1 MNDPFNKIVEEL
13 AKTTSPV
20 SVTAAAGCGKT
31 EAIVRAV
38 ANSNGRQL
46 ILTHTNAGVAAL
58 RSRLRKHSVPAS
70 KYLVET
76 IASWLAKYALAY
88 PSMSGFTNRRPQG
101 EDWNQVYPAAQVL
114 FAKPFV
120 REVLQASYA
129 GIFVDEYQDC
139 TEQQHQIVLMMAEW
153 LPVRVLGDPL
163 QGIFKFRNQ
172 SLVDWKQVQAHFK
185 PLPDLLVPYRW
196 QKPGSN
202 SALGAQLSD
211 IRHKLLAEEPVDLQ
225 NYSEIR
231 WMHWSQQ
238 QEKDVCNNALDRE
251 GTIVGIHQWPTAAHE
266 SARRMEG
273 RYQSI
278 EEMDCRDLMEVS
290 RQIDGRLAQRNY
302 QALVSCIKNF
312 VLRGCAKPNPFRN
325 VTYLQSEFVKLEQG
339 DLSVISQIMR
349 TVLNDPGTQVY
360 RRELLTEMA
369 RSAQEFASGN
379 YNSFEEAAYAARY
392 KTRVNGRSPESR
404 IISRTLL
411 IKGLEFDH
419 AIVLNADK
427 LQNRENL
434 YVAITRG
441 SKSLTVLSQ
450 SPVISCFRNNQAN
463 LPAK

>member
-1 MNDPFNKIVEEL
+1 MSDPFNDIVDAL
-13 AKTTSPV
+13 AHATSPV

-38 ANSNGRQL
+38 ANCNGRQL

-88 PSMSGFTNRRPQG
+88 PSMSGFKNRRPQG
-101 EDWNQVYPAAQVL
+101 EDWNQVYPAAQSL
-114 FAKPFV
+114 FVKSFV
-120 REVLQASYA
+120 QEVLQASYA

-139 TEQQHQIVLMMAEW
+139 TEQQHKIVLRMAEW

-163 QGIFKFRNQ
+163 QGIFNFRNQ

-211 IRHKLLAEEPVDLQ
+211 IRHKLLAGEPVDLR

-231 WMHWSQQ
+231 WMNWSQQ

-251 GTIVGIHQWPTAAHE
+251 STIVGIHQWPKDAHE
-266 SARRMEG
+266 SARRMGGE
-273 RYQSI
+273 YQSI

-290 RQIDGRLAQRNY
+290 REIDRQREQGNH
-302 QALVSCIKNF
+302 QALVSCIGDF
-312 VLRGCAKPNPFRN
+312 VSKGCADPGPFESAA
-325 VTYLQSEFVKLEQG
+325 YLQSKFPELAQG
-339 DLSVISQIMR
+339 NLSVISQIMS
-349 TVLNDPGTQVY
+349 TILNDRSTQVY

-379 YNSFEEAAYAARY
+379 YSSFEEAAYAARY
-392 KTRVNGRSPESR
+392 KTRVNGRSPERR

-419 AIVLNADK
+419 AIVLNANK
-427 LQNRENL
+427 LENRENF

-441 SKSLTVLSQ
+441 SNSLTVLSQ
-450 SPVISCFRNNQAN
+450 SPVICYARSNQAN
-463 LPAK
+463 PRAR

>member
-1 MNDPFNKIVEEL
+1 MSDPFNDIVDAL
-13 AKTTSPV
+13 AHATSPV

-38 ANSNGRQL
+38 ANCNGRQL

-88 PSMSGFTNRRPQG
+88 PSMSGFKNRRPQG
-101 EDWNQVYPAAQVL
+101 EDWNQVYPAAQNL

-163 QGIFKFRNQ
+163 QGIFKFGNQ

-185 PLPDLLVPYRW
+185 PLPDLLVPHRW
-196 QKPGSN
+196 QKPDSN
-202 SALGAQLSD
+202 SSLGTQLSD
-211 IRHKLLAEEPVDLQ
+211 IREKLLAEESVDLRK
-225 NYSEIR
+225 YSEIT
-231 WMHWSQQ
+231 WVKWSEQ
-238 QEKDVCNNALDRE
+238 QEQNVCNDTLSQK
-251 GTIVGIHQWPTAAHE
+251 GTIVGIHQWPKDAHE
-266 SARRMEG
+266 SARRMGG

-312 VLRGCAKPNPFRN
+312 VLRGCANPNPFRN
-325 VTYLQSEFVKLEQG
+325 VAYLQSEFAKLEQG

-349 TVLNDPGTQVY
+349 NVLNDPGMQVY
-360 RRELLTEMA
+360 RRELFTEMV

-379 YNSFEEAAYAARY
+379 YSSFEEAAYAARY
-392 KTRVNGRSPESR
+392 KTRVNGRSPERR

-427 LQNRENL
+427 LQNRENF

-441 SKSLTVLSQ
+441 SNSLTVLSQ
-450 SPVISCFRNNQAN
+450 SPVISYARNNQAN
-463 LPAK
+463 PRAR